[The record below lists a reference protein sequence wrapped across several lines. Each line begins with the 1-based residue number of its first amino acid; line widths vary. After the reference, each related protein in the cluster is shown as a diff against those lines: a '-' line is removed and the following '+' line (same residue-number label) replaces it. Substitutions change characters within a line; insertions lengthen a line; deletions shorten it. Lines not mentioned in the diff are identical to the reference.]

1 MAYALAGSPFK
12 TALQQ
17 KSGRRSNRPARHTIR
32 SHLSPARAVALAKET
47 AAKLATSLSA
57 AAFILA
63 LPADAAA
70 PSLFDNNSTYQQ
82 ELQELI
88 SKRGSIPPLP
98 TPPEPRKPAEGPDF
112 KLPDV
117 PKLTFDTPKEI
128 ADKALPEALKNLPPP
143 PTPSPDAGTP
153 GQPKADAPKLE
164 APKLEAP
171 KIEAPKLPKI
181 EAQKIEAPK
190 IEAPKLPKIEA
201 PKAEAPK
208 LPKVEAPKLDVP
220 KPPKVEAPK
229 LEAPKA
235 PSIPTPQTPALP
247 QQEGGGLPTPYLAA
261 GGAAVVI
268 ISALALAG
276 AAPENAAPAASPT
289 SASSKSSGGSNSS
302 KSGSK
307 GGLPEGKDP
316 ELDSEVAKK
325 KDPFFKEVDKRT

>member
-1 MAYALAGSPFK
+1 MAYALAGSPF
-12 TALQQ
+12 TSALQQ
-17 KSGRRSNRPARHTIR
+17 KSGLSGNRPARHTKHTVR
-32 SHLSPARAVALAKET
+32 SHLSPARAGAHAKET

-57 AAFILA
+57 AALILA

-70 PSLFDNNSTYQQ
+70 PSLFDNNSSYQQ
-82 ELQELI
+82 ELQDLI

-98 TPPEPRKPAEGPDF
+98 TPPEPRKPAEGPEF
-112 KLPDV
+112 TLPDV
-117 PKLTFDTPKEI
+117 PKLTFDTPKDI

-164 APKLEAP
+164 APK
-171 KIEAPKLPKI
+171 IDAPKLP
-181 EAQKIEAPK
+181 KIEAPK

-220 KPPKVEAPK
+220 KPPKAEAPK

-235 PSIPTPQTPALP
+235 PSIPSPQTPALP
-247 QQEGGGLPTPYLAA
+247 QQQGGGLPAPYLAA

-276 AAPENAAPAASPT
+276 AAPENAAPAAPPT
-289 SASSKSSGGSNSS
+289 SASSQSSGESSSS
-302 KSGSK
+302 KSGV
-307 GGLPEGKDP
+307 L
-316 ELDSEVAKK
+316 LHV
-325 KDPFFKEVDKRT
+325 PFEWNVQARPPSADQH